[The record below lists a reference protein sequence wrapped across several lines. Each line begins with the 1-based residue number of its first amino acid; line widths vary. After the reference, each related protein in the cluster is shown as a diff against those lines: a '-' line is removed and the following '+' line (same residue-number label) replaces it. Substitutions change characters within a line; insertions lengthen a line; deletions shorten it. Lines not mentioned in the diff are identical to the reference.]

1 VVFLSHG
8 HKKGL
13 KNVSRFG
20 FSVFV
25 SVVDLFWFPNYFF
38 LWLGE
43 IYIFFYM
50 FRVLQ
55 EVRPVC
61 LFTRLSKFALNVKD
75 LCTLPVQ
82 LKRLFNCISTNLIN
96 QSITYEIYQ
105 IN

>member
-1 VVFLSHG
+1 MLAVL
-8 HKKGL
+8 
-13 KNVSRFG
+13 VSRFCFGCG
-20 FSVFV
+20 FILV
-25 SVVDLFWFPNYFF
+25 SKLFF

-75 LCTLPVQ
+75 LFTLPVQ